1 MIFQLRGRDDKEAY
15 SWILP
20 RGAGVEV
27 EEGWEYNW
35 EYTTA
40 QRDKEK
46 SEKNK
51 EP

>member
-1 MIFQLRGRDDKEAY
+1 MTFQLEQGDYKEAY

-20 RGAGVEV
+20 RGASVEV
-27 EEGWEYNW
+27 EESWEYNW
-35 EYTTA
+35 ESTTA
-40 QRDKEK
+40 QRGKEK